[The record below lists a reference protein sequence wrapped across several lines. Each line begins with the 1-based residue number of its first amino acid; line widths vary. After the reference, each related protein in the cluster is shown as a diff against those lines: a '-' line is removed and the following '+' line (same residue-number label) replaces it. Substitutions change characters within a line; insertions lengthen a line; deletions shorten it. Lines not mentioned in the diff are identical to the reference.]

1 MCSNIN
7 DCCRLRTGPE
17 WCRLTSECSGWG
29 CRLLTVVPD
38 FIPTNTDERAK
49 LFSRVYRLAEQ
60 IGVLSCPNFKE
71 NELDSMIEDDSL
83 LISIINA
90 VKTCKYD

>member
-17 WCRLTSECSGWG
+17 WCRLTNECPGWG
-29 CRLLTVVPD
+29 CRLLTIIPD
-38 FIPTNTDERAK
+38 SIPTTTNERAK
-49 LFSRVYRLAEQ
+49 LFSRVYRLAER

-71 NELDSMIEDDSL
+71 RALDSMVEDDSL
-83 LISIINA
+83 LLSMRKSVQNLHI
-90 VKTCKYD
+90 